1 MNFPLLQIFLEMM
14 FFFLWILWFF
24 LLFRIITDLF
34 RSKDIGGWGKAG
46 WMILVIILPLFGVL
60 IYLIARGGGMAD
72 RELARQQAAQ
82 EDFKEYVRKT
92 AATTP
97 SKSSVDELA
106 QLAELRDKG
115 VLTPEE
121 FAAQKAKLLA

>member
-34 RSKDIGGWGKAG
+34 RSHDIGGWGKAG

-60 IYLIARGGGMAD
+60 IYLIARGTGMAD
-72 RELARQQAAQ
+72 REVARQVAAQ

-92 AATTP
+92 AAATA
-97 SKSSVDELA
+97 V
-106 QLAELRDKG
+106 
-115 VLTPEE
+115 EE
-121 FAAQKAKLLA
+121 FRRRVGPAG

>member
-34 RSKDIGGWGKAG
+34 RSHDIGGWGKAG

-60 IYLIARGGGMAD
+60 IYLIARGSGMAD
-72 RELARQQAAQ
+72 REIARQQAAQ

-92 AATTP
+92 AAATP
-97 SKSSVDELA
+97 SKSSADELA

-121 FAAQKAKLLA
+121 FGAQKAKLLA

>member
-46 WMILVIILPLFGVL
+46 WMILVIILPLLGVL

-82 EDFKEYVRKT
+82 DDFKEYVRKT
-92 AATTP
+92 AATAP

-121 FAAQKAKLLA
+121 FTAQKAKLLA